1 MRRVAWVRMAGFEN
15 SAARAVRRPMIPAGE
30 ALTMKRLAVVL
41 LSLTLTAAA
50 QTAPRNLHWAGSW
63 ATSPMRPGPSVVP
76 PTSVFTN
83 TTFREIV
90 HLSTGGEYVRVRLS
104 NVFGAGP
111 MRVTSVH
118 IAEPVSAASSQ
129 IEPGTDTVVTFFGK
143 QGVTIPAGAAY
154 VSDPVKFD
162 AKPLSN
168 LAVSFHIDAPPAPET
183 YHDNS
188 NATSYFAHGD
198 QVSAAELANEVKV
211 NHWYWLTGVEV
222 GTPQQDRC
230 VVAFGD
236 SITDG
241 WQSTVNGN
249 NRWPDDLARRLQANP
264 ATRDVC
270 VLNEGI
276 SGNRVLLD
284 GTGPAAVRRL
294 DRDVLSQPGV
304 KYVVVLEAIN
314 DIGHLAGSGDKSQAD
329 VDTLVKHL
337 EEGYQEIIDAA
348 HARGL
353 TVIGATLTPYGGSG
367 YDKAGGPMYQAAW
380 RKVNDWIRQPG
391 HFDYVVHFN
400 KVTADPSDPSRFA
413 PSLDSGDHLHPNPAG
428 YKVMADAFNLKWF
441 EESSSR

>member
-1 MRRVAWVRMAGFEN
+1 
-15 SAARAVRRPMIPAGE
+15 
-30 ALTMKRLAVVL
+30 MKRLAVVL
-41 LSLTLTAAA
+41 LGLALTAGA
-50 QTAPRNLHWAGSW
+50 QAAPRHLHWAGSW
-63 ATSPMRPGPSVVP
+63 ATSPMQVSAPAVP
-76 PTSVFTN
+76 PASVFTN

-90 HLSTGGEYVRVRLS
+90 HLSTGGDYVRVRLS

-118 IAEPVSAASSQ
+118 IAEAVSAKSSQ

-183 YHDNS
+183 FHDNA
-188 NATSYFAHGD
+188 NAISYFAHGD
-198 QVSAAELANEVKV
+198 QVSAPNLANEVKTE
-211 NHWYWLTGVEV
+211 HWYWLTGVEV

-241 WQSTVNGN
+241 WESTINGN
-249 NRWPDDLARRLQANP
+249 NRWPDDLAARLQENP

-284 GTGPAAVRRL
+284 GTGPAAVARL

-304 KYVVVLEAIN
+304 KYVVVLEGIN
-314 DIGHLAGSGDKSQAD
+314 DLGHLAGSGDKSQAD
-329 VDTLVKHL
+329 IDTLVKHL
-337 EEGYQEIIDAA
+337 EHAYMEIIEAA

-353 TVIGATLTPYGGSG
+353 KVIGGTLTPYGGSG

-380 RKVNDWIRQPG
+380 RQLNDWIRQPG
-391 HFDYVVHFN
+391 HFDEVVHFN
-400 KVTADPSDPSRFA
+400 KATADPEHPERFA
-413 PSLDSGDHLHPNPAG
+413 PTLGAGGHLHPNPAG
-428 YKVMADAFNLKWF
+428 YKAMANAFDLDWF
-441 EESSSR
+441 TK

>member
-1 MRRVAWVRMAGFEN
+1 
-15 SAARAVRRPMIPAGE
+15 
-30 ALTMKRLAVVL
+30 MKGLAVVL
-41 LSLTLTAAA
+41 LSLAFTTGA
-50 QTAPRNLHWAGSW
+50 QAAPRNLHWAGSW
-63 ATSPMRPGPSVVP
+63 ATSPMQVSAAEVP
-76 PTSVFTN
+76 PASVFKN

-90 HLSTGGEYVRVRLS
+90 HLSTGGDYVRVRLS
-104 NVFGAGP
+104 NLFGAGP
-111 MRVTSVH
+111 MRITSVH
-118 IAEPVSAASSQ
+118 IALPVSTTSSK
-129 IEPGTDTVVTFFGK
+129 IEPGTDTMVTFFGK

-183 YHDNS
+183 FHDNS
-188 NATSYFAHGD
+188 NATSFFAHGD
-198 QVSAAELANEVKV
+198 QVSAARLANEVKV
-211 NHWYWLTGVEV
+211 DHWYWLTGVEV
-222 GTPQQDRC
+222 GTRQQDRC

-241 WQSTVNGN
+241 WESTVNGN
-249 NRWPDDLARRLQANP
+249 NRWPDDLAARLQANP

-284 GTGPAAVRRL
+284 GTGPAAMARL

-314 DIGHLAGSGDKSQAD
+314 DIGHLARSGDKNQAD
-329 VDTLVKHL
+329 VNTLVTHL
-337 EEGYQEIIDAA
+337 ENAYQEIIDAA

-353 TVIGATLTPYGGSG
+353 IVIGATLTPYGGSG
-367 YDKAGGPMYQAAW
+367 YDKEGGPMYQAAW
-380 RKVNDWIRQPG
+380 RKLNAWIRQPG

-400 KVTADPSDPSRFA
+400 KATADPSDPSRFA
-413 PSLDSGDHLHPNPAG
+413 PNLGARGLLHPNPAG
-428 YKVMADAFNLKWF
+428 YQAMANAFNLNWF
-441 EESSSR
+441 TK

>member
-1 MRRVAWVRMAGFEN
+1 
-15 SAARAVRRPMIPAGE
+15 
-30 ALTMKRLAVVL
+30 MKRLAVVL
-41 LSLTLTAAA
+41 LGLALTAGA
-50 QTAPRNLHWAGSW
+50 QAAPRHLHWAGSW
-63 ATSPMRPGPSVVP
+63 ATSPMEVSAPEVP
-76 PTSVFTN
+76 PASVFTN

-90 HLSTGGEYVRVRLS
+90 HLSTGGDYVRVRLS

-129 IEPGTDTVVTFFGK
+129 IEPGTDTVVTFFGE

-183 YHDNS
+183 FHDNA
-188 NATSYFAHGD
+188 NATSYFAHGN
-198 QVSAAELANEVKV
+198 QVSAANLTNEVKV
-211 NHWYWLTGVEV
+211 DHWYWLTGVEV

-241 WQSTVNGN
+241 WQSTKNGN
-249 NRWPDDLARRLQANP
+249 NRWPDDLAARLQANP

-284 GTGPAAVRRL
+284 GTGPAAVKRL

-314 DIGHLAGSGDKSQAD
+314 DIGHLARSGDKSQAD
-329 VDTLVKHL
+329 VDTLVTHL
-337 EEGYQEIIDAA
+337 ENAYQEIIDAA

-353 TVIGATLTPYGGSG
+353 KVIGATLTPYGGSG
-367 YDKAGGPMYQAAW
+367 YDKEGGPMYQAAW
-380 RKVNDWIRQPG
+380 REVNDWIRQPG

-400 KVTADPSDPSRFA
+400 KVTADPSDPSRYA
-413 PSLDSGDHLHPNPAG
+413 PSLDSGDHLHPGPAG
-428 YKVMADAFNLKWF
+428 YKVMADAFDLKWF
-441 EESSSR
+441 EDSPSR

>member
-1 MRRVAWVRMAGFEN
+1 MQV
-15 SAARAVRRPMIPAGE
+15 SAAE
-30 ALTMKRLAVVL
+30 
-41 LSLTLTAAA
+41 
-50 QTAPRNLHWAGSW
+50 
-63 ATSPMRPGPSVVP
+63 VP
-76 PTSVFTN
+76 PASVFKN

-90 HLSTGGEYVRVRLS
+90 HLSTGGDYVRVRLS
-104 NVFGAGP
+104 NLFGAGP
-111 MRVTSVH
+111 MRITSVH
-118 IAEPVSAASSQ
+118 IALPVSTTSSK
-129 IEPGTDTVVTFFGK
+129 IEPGTDTMVTFFGK

-183 YHDNS
+183 FHDNS
-188 NATSYFAHGD
+188 NATSFFAHGD
-198 QVSAAELANEVKV
+198 QVSAARLANEVKV
-211 NHWYWLTGVEV
+211 DHWYWLTGVEV
-222 GTPQQDRC
+222 GTRQQDRC

-241 WQSTVNGN
+241 WESTVNGN
-249 NRWPDDLARRLQANP
+249 NRWPDDLAARLQANP

-284 GTGPAAVRRL
+284 GTGPAAMARL

-314 DIGHLAGSGDKSQAD
+314 DIGHLARSGDKNQAD
-329 VDTLVKHL
+329 VNTLVTHL
-337 EEGYQEIIDAA
+337 ENAYQEIIDAA

-353 TVIGATLTPYGGSG
+353 IVIGATLTPYGGSG
-367 YDKAGGPMYQAAW
+367 YDKEGGPMYQAAW
-380 RKVNDWIRQPG
+380 RKLNAWIRQPG

-400 KVTADPSDPSRFA
+400 KATADPSDPSRFA
-413 PSLDSGDHLHPNPAG
+413 PNLGARGLLHPNPAG
-428 YKVMADAFNLKWF
+428 YQAMANAFNLNWF
-441 EESSSR
+441 TK